1 MFVIAL
7 TGGIGSGKTTVSD
20 IFKSKNIPVIDT
32 DIIARQVV
40 EKDKPAYTKIIKLFG
55 EGILDKDKNINRA
68 KFRQLIFSSA
78 EKRLQLEALL
88 HPIIWQEVIS
98 QLESL
103 SSAYCIVVVPLLFET
118 SSEEKKLHFDRIA
131 TVDITPEMQIKRV
144 RERDDIDEKT
154 INNIINSQVSRQTR
168 LNAADDIISNTGNF
182 DQLNEEVHKL
192 HLQYLD
198 LSK

>member
-1 MFVIAL
+1 MFVVAL
-7 TGGIGSGKTTVSD
+7 TGGIGSGKTTVSN
-20 IFKSKNIPVIDT
+20 IFKSKNIPIIDT
-32 DIIARQVV
+32 DIISRQVV
-40 EKDKPAYTKIIKLFG
+40 EKGNPAYTKIIKLFG
-55 EGILDKDKNINRA
+55 EEILDNDKNINRS
-68 KFRQLIFSSA
+68 KLRQLIFSSS

-118 SSEEKKLHFDRIA
+118 TSEEKKLHFDRIA

-182 DQLNEEVHKL
+182 DQLNKEVNKL
-192 HLQYLD
+192 HLQYLE